1 MTVERPEGEK
11 YTHGYHEAVVE
22 SYRRRTA
29 EACAAFLLPRLQPD
43 AAVLDIGCGPGTIT
57 VGLARR
63 ARTVVGVDTSAEM
76 VESARRRAAEVGI
89 DNAGFEVGS
98 AYELPYEDGHFDVVY
113 AHQVMQHL
121 SDPVRALREAWR
133 VLRPGGLVAVRDSDY
148 QTMVHAPVEPA
159 IQHWL
164 RLYHEVAAANGGEA
178 DAGRFLPGWV
188 QAAGFVDPVVT
199 TSTTTYAD
207 AAGRELWG
215 GMWAVRVTDS
225 DFAEHAVSGGFA
237 TRGDLVA
244 ISAAFRRWAD
254 HPSGFWAYL
263 NGEVIAW
270 RPPD

>member
-1 MTVERPEGEK
+1 MTVERPESEQ
-11 YTHGYHEAVVE
+11 YTHGYHPVIVG
-22 SYRRRTA
+22 SYTRRTA
-29 EACAAFLLPRLQPD
+29 ETCAAFLLPRLQPD
-43 AAVLDIGCGPGTIT
+43 AAVLDMGCGPGTIT

-63 ARTVVGVDTSAEM
+63 ARAVVGVDTSAEM
-76 VESARRRAAEVGI
+76 VDAARRRATDAGL
-89 DNAGFEVGS
+89 DNASFEVGS
-98 AYELPYEDGHFDVVY
+98 AYDLPWDDGSFDVVY

-121 SDPVRALREAWR
+121 SDPVRALREARR

-148 QTMVHAPVEPA
+148 HTMAHAPVEPA

-178 DAGRFLPGWV
+178 DAGRFLSGWV
-188 QAAGFVDPVVT
+188 RAAGFVDPVVT

-225 DFAEHAVSGGFA
+225 DFAQHAVSGGFA

-244 ISAAFRRWAD
+244 ISVAFRRWAD

-263 NGEVIAW
+263 NGEVIAV
-270 RPPD
+270 RPPA